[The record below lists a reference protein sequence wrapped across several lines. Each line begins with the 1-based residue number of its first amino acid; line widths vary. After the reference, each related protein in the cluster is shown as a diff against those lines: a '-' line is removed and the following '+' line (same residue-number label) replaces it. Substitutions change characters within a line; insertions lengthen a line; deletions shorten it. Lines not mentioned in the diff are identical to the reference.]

1 MAIRTAYQK
10 CILSTV
16 LITLAMVIIN
26 PNHVQAQTKLFYGFV
41 ISDENAV
48 PVQLASVLVIPKGT
62 KTLSNRKGYFKI
74 EVQQSDTIRISA
86 VGFET
91 LFLPV
96 GEGWISTSDTLTI
109 MLSSNTYKLNT
120 ITIVASNARRDSIAR
135 VAAEI
140 LKNDPLLNNYDRVLN
155 RPRGGGLSGVIT
167 EMYYEFS
174 KAGQDM
180 VKFEQFV
187 KYYREQQVIDTKYNK
202 EVVKRITRLDEFFL
216 DEFIIFCRPDRQFLL
231 TAPEYDIYKHIL
243 DCNERFRQRYGL
255 KE

>member
-1 MAIRTAYQK
+1 M
-10 CILSTV
+10 V
-16 LITLAMVIIN
+16 LCNTQ
-26 PNHVQAQTKLFYGFV
+26 QAQAQSKLFYGFV

-48 PVQLASVLVIPKGT
+48 PVQLASVLVVPKGT
-62 KTLSNRKGYFKI
+62 KTVSNRKGYFRI
-74 EVQQSDTIRISA
+74 EVQPSDTIRISA

-96 GEGWISTSDTLTI
+96 GESWKGTSDTLTI
-109 MLSSNTYKLNT
+109 MLSSNTYNLKPVT
-120 ITIVASNARRDSIAR
+120 VIASNARRDSIAR

-140 LKNDPLLNNYDRVLN
+140 LKSDPLLNNYDRILN

-187 KYYREQQVIDTKYNK
+187 RYYREQQIIDTKYNK
-202 EVVKRITRLDEFFL
+202 EIVKRVTRLDDYFL
-216 DEFIIFCRPDRQFLL
+216 DDFIIFCRPDRQFVL
-231 TAPEYDIYKHIL
+231 TAPDYDIYKHIL
-243 DCNERFRQRYGL
+243 DCNERFRLRYGL